1 MATSAGLSTL
11 LNSENQWAFPR
22 FDDQSP
28 QAGHDDADP
37 PRKAPRAVRIGV
49 GLVIGI
55 VVVALGISAA
65 GVVVKAA
72 GRTEI
77 VAAQQTQG
85 PVSERA
91 IASASSAEVTLIIH
105 VTGAVSKPGVIEIP
119 EGARVFEAIEK
130 AGGFTPDALSD
141 AVNLARF
148 LVDGEHLSIPTIG
161 EELPAADVSGG
172 RVSLSLASPS
182 ELETLPG
189 IGPTIAA
196 RIVAWRETHG
206 PFRHVDDVLAVS
218 GIGPATLEGFR
229 DQVVP

>member
-1 MATSAGLSTL
+1 MITRSVKTPSLIGAG
-11 LNSENQWAFPR
+11 WDFPQ

-28 QAGHDDADP
+28 QAGHDDADA

-49 GLVIGI
+49 SLVIGI

-72 GRTEI
+72 GRTET
-77 VAAQQTQG
+77 VTAQEAQG
-85 PVSERA
+85 FLDESA
-91 IASASSAEVTLIIH
+91 TASASSAQSLLIIH
-105 VTGAVSKPGVIEIP
+105 VTGAVRKPGVIEIP
-119 EGARVFEAIEK
+119 EGSRVFEAIEK
-130 AGGFTPDALSD
+130 AGGFRTEARSD

-148 LVDGEHLSIPTIG
+148 LVDGEHLSIPTVS

>member
-11 LNSENQWAFPR
+11 LNSGNQWAFPR

-49 GLVIGI
+49 SLIIGI

-72 GRTEI
+72 GQTEI
-77 VAAQQTQG
+77 VAAQETQG
-85 PVSERA
+85 PVGERA
-91 IASASSAEVTLIIH
+91 IAPASSAQPLLIIH
-105 VTGAVSKPGVIEIP
+105 VTGAVRNPGVIEIP

-130 AGGFTPDALSD
+130 AGGFTTEARSD

-148 LVDGEHLSIPTIG
+148 LVDGEHLSIPTIS